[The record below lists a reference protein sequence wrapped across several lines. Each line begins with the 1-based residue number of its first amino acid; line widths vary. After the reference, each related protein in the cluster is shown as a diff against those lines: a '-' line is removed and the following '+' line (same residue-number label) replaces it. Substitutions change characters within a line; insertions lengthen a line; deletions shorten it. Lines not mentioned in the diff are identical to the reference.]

1 MLYLD
6 TEMFFYFT
14 LHFHLSFFRP
24 KQKWKPPKKAKKD
37 EGGSSSKKRRID
49 LHQPEMPLSKEQLS
63 MDEAFA
69 LQLLRGK

>member
-1 MLYLD
+1 LYVLFD
-6 TEMFFYFT
+6 TIVLPNICIWLFY
-14 LHFHLSFFRP
+14 SRP

-37 EGGSSSKKRRID
+37 DGGSSSKKRRLD
-49 LHQPEMPLSKEQLS
+49 LHQPEIPLSKEQLS